1 MLLHPFFPLITY
13 LCNISAVCGCREL
26 LHGIGHLQPILSA
39 AVQAALCLS
48 CYRHFVL
55 TAEDAPSLKKK
66 QLKKKS
72 PGIKMLLTQ
81 TSLLASEF
89 LLLSSFMQLQ

>member
-66 QLKKKS
+66 QIKKKV
-72 PGIKMLLTQ
+72 P
-81 TSLLASEF
+81 E
-89 LLLSSFMQLQ
+89 